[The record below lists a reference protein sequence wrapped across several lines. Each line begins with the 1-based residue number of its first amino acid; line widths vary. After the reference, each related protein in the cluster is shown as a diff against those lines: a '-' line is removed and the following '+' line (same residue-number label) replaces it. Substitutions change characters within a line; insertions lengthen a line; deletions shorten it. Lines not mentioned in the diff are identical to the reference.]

1 MDHDHDHDHGTGTE
15 DSDSTAKSCPMIMVF
30 HAGHCERILWR
41 GWVASTVWEF
51 VLSAIAIFLVAFLY
65 EALKFLRQQ
74 LARREARK
82 LAERLAEE
90 QRRKNEN
97 PTAGGC
103 CSETPLAEIREQ
115 TYWQR
120 LLASSHIFQSLLNL
134 LQIVI
139 SYLLMLIFMTF
150 NYWLCLAVVL
160 GLGFGYFFFGWNKK
174 NPDDSECCP

>member
-1 MDHDHDHDHGTGTE
+1 MDHDHDHGTDESTI
-15 DSDSTAKSCPMIMVF
+15 TAKSCPMIMVF

-41 GWVASTVWEF
+41 GWVASTVTEF
-51 VLSAIAIFLVAFLY
+51 VLSALAIFLVSFLY

-82 LAERLAEE
+82 ESERLATE
-90 QRRKNEN
+90 QRRKNEA
-97 PTAGGC
+97 PAAGGC
-103 CSETPLAEIREQ
+103 CSETPLAEPREQ

-120 LLASSHIFQSLLNL
+120 LFASTHIVQSVLNL

-150 NYWLCLAVVL
+150 NYWLCLAVIL
-160 GLGFGYFFFGWNKK
+160 GLGLGYFFFGWNKK
-174 NPDDSECCP
+174 NPDESECCP